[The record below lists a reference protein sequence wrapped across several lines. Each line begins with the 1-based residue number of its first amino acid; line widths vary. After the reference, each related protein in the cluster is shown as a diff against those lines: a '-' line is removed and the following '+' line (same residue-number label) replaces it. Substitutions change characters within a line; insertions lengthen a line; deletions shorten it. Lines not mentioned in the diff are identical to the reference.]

1 MERVGSAHWTGTLKN
16 GTGELSTESE
26 ALDSVPYSAGS
37 RFGGD
42 RGTNPEE
49 LIGAAHAGCFSMALA
64 MLMAERGMR
73 PERIDTRAVVTLE
86 KENGGYRIP
95 RVRLETRVEAPGADE
110 ADFEAVAREAKAG
123 CPVSKLLKADIELD
137 ATLIQ

>member
-37 RFGGD
+37 RFGSD

-49 LIGAAHAGCFSMALA
+49 LIGAAHAGCFS
-64 MLMAERGMR
+64 GMR
-73 PERIDTRAVVTLE
+73 PERIDTRASVKLE
-86 KENGGYRIP
+86 KEDGGYRIS

-110 ADFEAVAREAKAG
+110 TDFEAAAREAKAG

-137 ATLIQ
+137 ATLVQ